1 MILVVVKQMNNG
13 VLVFN
18 KRDKIYPDH
27 CRWLSVR
34 LVLWRFFFFFP
45 RCSVQKCLHFKKPAG
60 ELFWGCTHHSSN
72 APQPFSPALE
82 HAGANWFLMYSSCP
96 PISRPCLW
104 PVFNMQ
110 GVFVGLK
117 KKKKKNITS
126 IHTAVIEFKVY
137 WANISPTY
145 LLKLTETP
153 LSVSCKS

>member
-13 VLVFN
+13 VPVFN
-18 KRDKIYPDH
+18 KRDKIHPDP

-34 LVLWRFFFFFP
+34 LVLWRFFF
-45 RCSVQKCLHFKKPAG
+45 RCSVQKCLHSKKPAG

-72 APQPFSPALE
+72 ALQPSSPALE

-96 PISRPCLW
+96 PISSPCLW
-104 PVFNMQ
+104 PVFNTA
-110 GVFVGLK
+110 GCICWVK
-117 KKKKKNITS
+117 KKKKKNISS

-137 WANISPTY
+137 WANISPTH